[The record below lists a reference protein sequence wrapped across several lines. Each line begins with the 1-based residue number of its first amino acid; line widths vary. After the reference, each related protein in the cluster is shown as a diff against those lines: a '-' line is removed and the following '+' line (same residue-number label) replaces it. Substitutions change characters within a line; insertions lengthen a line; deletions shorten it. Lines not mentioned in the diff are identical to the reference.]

1 MTSAFGGQH
10 SIQLSYG
17 CVTSLL
23 GDASPVCNWQDVP
36 MSHDFFARADLF
48 VAEPRN

>member
-36 MSHDFFARADLF
+36 MSHDFFRAGRF
-48 VAEPRN
+48 IRG